1 MDMKPTVYLE
11 TTIPSFL
18 TARPSNNLILA
29 GEQELTR
36 QWWEDRRKS
45 FTLFVSELVIEEAQK
60 GNSVASEKRMN
71 AISAVLVLE
80 IDEETIRLTEEI
92 MKSGVIPERAA
103 ADAGHIAV
111 ASRHGIDYLLTWNCR
126 HIANA
131 EIIRRLVSVVKKAGY
146 NLPIICTP
154 AELFGGQEDER

>member
-1 MDMKPTVYLE
+1 MKPTVYLE

-60 GNSVASEKRMN
+60 GDSEASEKRMN
-71 AISAVLVLE
+71 TISDVSVLE

-92 MKSGVIPERAA
+92 MKSGVIPERAS

-131 EIIRRLVSVVKKAGY
+131 EIIRRLVSVVKEAGY

-154 AELFGGQEDER
+154 AELFGGQEDE

>member
-1 MDMKPTVYLE
+1 MEEKPTVYLE

-18 TARPSNNLILA
+18 TARPSSSLVLA

-36 QWWEDRRKS
+36 QWWEARRES
-45 FTLFVSELVIEEAQK
+45 FTLFVSELVIEEAIK
-60 GNSVASEKRMN
+60 GDTEASGKRMR
-71 AISAVLVLE
+71 AIADVPVLE

-92 MKSGVIPERAA
+92 LRSGVIPERAA

-131 EIIRRLVSVVKKAGY
+131 EIIRRLESVVEAAGY
-146 NLPIICTP
+146 SLPIICTP
-154 AELFGGQEDER
+154 AELCGGQEDE

>member
-60 GNSVASEKRMN
+60 GNSEASEKRMN

-92 MKSGVIPERAA
+92 MKSGVIP
-103 ADAGHIAV
+103 
-111 ASRHGIDYLLTWNCR
+111 
-126 HIANA
+126 
-131 EIIRRLVSVVKKAGY
+131 
-146 NLPIICTP
+146 
-154 AELFGGQEDER
+154 